1 MAGLRETTAVGVAL
15 GALLAM
21 PVLLAGPE
29 PQAPVVSPVAPVTVA
44 EIPATPPAETPALA
58 EAPAAIPSEPA
69 PDIAEA
75 APIAAPLLLA
85 ELPQPQVPL
94 RLTLQRLPDLSAL
107 PRAEALPAL
116 PSRVMLAGADTPTGA
131 APAAP
136 LTGAV
141 LPRSPAEIL
150 AQRRGLSMDDVRVQ
164 IDMRPAAVTF
174 WVGSAAK
181 DGILRD
187 IATQPWNA
195 DWGADVF
202 YGVSYSQRIGR
213 LWTDIAVDIE
223 AGGGYRAGDTNS
235 PEAWIALYGRYDG
248 FPWRNRLYTSI
259 AFSTGLHW
267 MNNLPESETGTAA
280 QPEPNQSK
288 LLHYLSPEITFS
300 LPNYLEHEVA
310 IRYAHRSGVFGTFNG
325 VWGGSNVLTIGYR
338 RRL

>member
-15 GALLAM
+15 GAILAVPVFLATPEPTHQAAPTPM
-21 PVLLAGPE
+21 PV
-29 PQAPVVSPVAPVTVA
+29 V
-44 EIPATPPAETPALA
+44 EIPAAEAPVLAQAPLPAEAPLEVAEEPALA
-58 EAPAAIPSEPA
+58 ASIPELA
-69 PDIAEA
+69 
-75 APIAAPLLLA
+75 LA
-85 ELPQPQVPL
+85 ELPPPQVPL

-107 PRAEALPAL
+107 PRAEVLPGV
-116 PSRVMLAGADTPTGA
+116 PSRVMLAGADAPAGA

-141 LPRSPAEIL
+141 LPRSAAEIL
-150 AQRRGLSMDDVRVQ
+150 AERRGLSMDDVRVQ
-164 IDMRPAAVTF
+164 IDMRPSAVTF
-174 WVGSAAK
+174 WLGSAAK

-195 DWGADVF
+195 DWGADIF

-213 LWTDIAVDIE
+213 LWTDIAVDVE

-235 PEAWIALYGRYDG
+235 PEAWVALYGRYDG
-248 FPWRNRLYTSI
+248 FSWRNRLYTSI

-280 QPEPNQSK
+280 LPEPNQSK
-288 LLHYLSPEITFS
+288 LLHYLSPEITFA

-325 VWGGSNVLTIGYR
+325 VWEGSNVLTIGYR

>member
-1 MAGLRETTAVGVAL
+1 MAGLRKTTAMGIAF
-15 GALLAM
+15 GALLTV

-29 PQAPVVSPVAPVTVA
+29 PQPPVLASAELPAAPPAEAASLALVPAASLPEAAPQIEPAAFIPAPILLA
-44 EIPATPPAETPALA
+44 EIPP
-58 EAPAAIPSEPA
+58 
-69 PDIAEA
+69 
-75 APIAAPLLLA
+75 
-85 ELPQPQVPL
+85 PQVPL
-94 RLTLQRLPDLSAL
+94 RLTLQRLPELIAL
-107 PRAEALPAL
+107 PRTEALPAL
-116 PSRVMLAGADTPTGA
+116 PSRVMLAGADAPAGA

-141 LPRSPAEIL
+141 LPRNAAELL
-150 AQRRGLSMDDVRVQ
+150 AERRGLSMDDVRVQ
-164 IDMRPAAVTF
+164 IDMRPTAVTF
-174 WVGSAAK
+174 WIGSAAK

-195 DWGADVF
+195 DWGADIF
-202 YGVSYSQRIGR
+202 YGASYSYRIGR

-235 PEAWIALYGRYDG
+235 PEAWVALYGRYDG
-248 FPWRNRLYTSI
+248 FPWRNRLYTSV

-325 VWGGSNVLTIGYR
+325 VWEGSNVLTIGYR